1 MPRAAPLKVPKMT
14 QAERDKLMMENVLGT
29 ESLID
34 QMLTKF
40 GRVEDEDL
48 TGWNKQD
55 PHFDE
60 KSRKNISYLKMKNEI
75 NYREARTKNKE
86 GKLVPISICGSTVG
100 CHCASR
106 SWRRSDIDELGPG
119 VGLYFK
125 MVKYLSMI
133 FFFFTLLSAPNLII
147 FLSGEGFINSELHP
161 VMYWLS
167 STTLGSMNEFKTNEC
182 AHSVIETTTKS
193 VAPSMKFKCKSGNKG
208 RGFKISKFKH
218 FGLAYKEQTCTGLG
232 KDMSVNTLD
241 RCTVGRMPDQAIEDK
256 IVEAFNTACL
266 GK

>member
-1 MPRAAPLKVPKMT
+1 MLKVPKMT

-34 QMLTKF
+34 QMLSKF

-48 TGWNKQD
+48 SGWNKQD
-55 PHFDE
+55 PHFDP
-60 KSRKNISYLKMKNEI
+60 KSRTNISYLKMKNEI

-100 CHCASR
+100 CHCSQR
-106 SWRRSDIDELGPG
+106 RWRKSDIDELGPG

-125 MVKYLSMI
+125 MLKFLTYLFFVFSILSIPSLFI
-133 FFFFTLLSAPNLII
+133 FM
-147 FLSGEGFINSELHP
+147 SGEGFINSKLHP

-167 STTLGSMNEFKTNEC
+167 STTLGSVNNFKTNEC
-182 AHSVIETTTKS
+182 AHSLIEKTTTS
-193 VAPSMKFKCKSGNKG
+193 TAPSMKFKCSSGNDG

-218 FGLAYKEQTCTGLG
+218 FGLAYKE
-232 KDMSVNTLD
+232 
-241 RCTVGRMPDQAIEDK
+241 
-256 IVEAFNTACL
+256 
-266 GK
+266 